1 MKNKVIIGLSTTVV
15 MLILVG
21 VVAAMSATIRRQ
33 KREIIALEEKAEKAE
48 KEREAAQN
56 FAEKERKINE
66 KYKKINISS
75 KNSLSV
81 DDIDDFNSLIRLYN
95 DR

>member
-1 MKNKVIIGLSTTVV
+1 MKNKIIAILCAALSATIVVIVIISL
-15 MLILVG
+15 
-21 VVAAMSATIRRQ
+21 SATIRRQ
-33 KREIIALEEKAEKAE
+33 KREIIALEVRAEKAE

-75 KNSLSV
+75 KNSLSD